1 MVSHVKCQTWVH
13 TSLAAFAD
21 SKLKTLFY
29 SVHPLRIGE
38 VGFFFQGSHA
48 FAFDSD
54 VCGSPAYVCF
64 LLRQR
69 LWVQLYQRW
78 EGLLQLFNEAA
89 RASVVITP
97 VREIAARPAP
107 LPSSLRLRIPRR
119 RFPEHPPQPAA
130 VLVSAQFV
138 LACRCMPSQLALTLD
153 MWPTRPRQLWKVT
166 RNSECNVRK

>member
-1 MVSHVKCQTWVH
+1 MPYKHSSIASIRCGLEK
-13 TSLAAFAD
+13 SGSS
-21 SKLKTLFY
+21 SKVLMRLHLIATM
-29 SVHPLRIGE
+29 
-38 VGFFFQGSHA
+38 
-48 FAFDSD
+48 
-54 VCGSPAYVCF
+54 CGSPAHVCF

-119 RFPEHPPQPAA
+119 RLPEHPPQPVA

-153 MWPTRPRQLWKVT
+153 TWPTRPRQLWKVT
-166 RNSECNVRK
+166 RNSEYNVRK